1 MRVSE
6 TKRARG
12 GFTLLEVVLA
22 LGVLMLGLSAVLGL
36 FSFAAGLARSSDLR
50 HSAAQAAEAVI
61 ADLEEQLFPLGPDG
75 EPGEPIAI
83 EARALPGAPE
93 LVYSA
98 RAQREPAAVQRRGR
112 PTLYRVEVELSWSSA
127 GARRTER
134 FSALLAR
141 ELPFGARMRRESA
154 R

>member
-1 MRVSE
+1 MRAPES
-6 TKRARG
+6 RATRG

-36 FSFAAGLARSSDLR
+36 FSFGAGLARSSDLR
-50 HSAAQAAEAVI
+50 LSAAQAAEAVI

-75 EPGEPIAI
+75 EPGEPVLI
-83 EARALPGAPE
+83 EARALPNAPD

-98 RAQREPAAVQRRGR
+98 RAQREPAAEHPRGR
-112 PTLYRVEVELSWSSA
+112 PPLYRVDVELAWSSA

-134 FSALLAR
+134 FSALIAR
-141 ELPFGARMRRESA
+141 ELPFGARMRRERA